1 MNLGT
6 GCVTS
11 FIASHHAQPA
21 IDGYGDVRAVTQ
33 R

>member
-1 MNLGT
+1 MNSGT

-11 FIASHHAQPA
+11 FIAFHHAQPA